1 MIDLFILLKI
11 SMKQKYEIFSQII
24 PIEKSNWTILKG
36 KFVYIACNQLIIA
49 LKNFA
54 NELTSRK
61 KFYFCENLYFVQTL
75 NLFIISSL

>member
-49 LKNFA
+49 LKTSQMNWLLGRNSTFA
-54 NELTSRK
+54 K
-61 KFYFCENLYFVQTL
+61 ICILYKL
-75 NLFIISSL
+75 LICLL